1 MIYVELDNYN
11 LKHCVY
17 AMQAVNDCL
26 SKIGTG
32 TGTGRRIM
40 QQQIQTVI
48 ASIMHINKNGKL
60 MNEESIKAI
69 LPQINWRNQNKM
81 IIGCIA
87 RRIKFNKNQSQIIYK
102 DYSNE
107 HRMPR

>member
-1 MIYVELDNYN
+1 
-11 LKHCVY
+11 
-17 AMQAVNDCL
+17 
-26 SKIGTG
+26 
-32 TGTGRRIM
+32 
-40 QQQIQTVI
+40 
-48 ASIMHINKNGKL
+48 